1 MKIKMRSMS
10 RLVRRGTR
18 SFKKAEKAGT
28 TETLRKRLALAAQL
42 VEIAMLATAVAKGL
56 RIGKAAKNPKSTTK
70 RVARR
75 AKGRG

>member
-1 MKIKMRSMS
+1 MKMKMRSVS
-10 RLVRRGTR
+10 RLVRRGAR
-18 SFKKAEKAGT
+18 SYKKAEKAGT

-56 RIGKAAKNPKSTTK
+56 RIGKAAKAKKSATK

-75 AKGRG
+75 AKARA